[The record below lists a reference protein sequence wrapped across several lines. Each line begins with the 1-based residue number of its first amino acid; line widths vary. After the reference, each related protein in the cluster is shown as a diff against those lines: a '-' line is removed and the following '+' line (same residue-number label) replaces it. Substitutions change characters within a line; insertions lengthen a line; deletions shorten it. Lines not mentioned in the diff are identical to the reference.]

1 MKKSSIFLVAAIIA
15 MFFVSCN
22 KNDDDDLEQPK
33 ITRGLYVLN
42 EGLFSQNNSTLT
54 FYNASTNT
62 TSTDIFATANGSGLG
77 DTGNDLIIYG
87 AKIYI
92 VMNGSSYVQVSAAS
106 TAKSIQKIELKT
118 TGGAPRLPRYA
129 LPYKNKVLV
138 SSYDGTVAVID
149 TTSLQVEKFIT
160 VGANPEMMAI
170 AGDKLFVS
178 NSGGFNM
185 IPDST
190 VSVVDLVTLT
200 ETRKII
206 VGVNPGGIAADEAG
220 NVYVACTGNYGSIK
234 PSLVKFNAATGAII
248 KKADTTVGKIRF
260 YDGQLYVTGGYLG
273 ANTVRVLNTTDFKQA
288 SPNFVTDGTPIV
300 SPYGLTIDN
309 STGEVFV
316 TDAKNYTN
324 SGEVFCFD
332 KTGKKKYSFS
342 VSPGVNPNSVA
353 IWKE

>member
-1 MKKSSIFLVAAIIA
+1 MKKSSVFLMAGMIA
-15 MFFVSCN
+15 MFAASCS
-22 KNDDDDLEQPK
+22 KDDVGGQEQPK
-33 ITRGLYVLN
+33 ITKGLYVLN
-42 EGLFSQNNSTLT
+42 EGLFSQNNTTLT
-54 FYNASTNT
+54 FYNAANNT
-62 TSTDIFATANGSGLG
+62 TSTDVFATANGSGLG

-92 VMNGSSYVQVSAAS
+92 VMNGSSYVQVSEAA
-106 TAKSIQKIELKT
+106 TAKSLRKIELKT
-118 TGGAPRLPRYA
+118 TSGAPRLPRYA

-149 TTSLQVEKFIT
+149 TNSLQVEKFIT

-170 AGDKLFVS
+170 AGDRLFVS
-178 NSGGFNM
+178 NSGGFNP

-190 VSVVDLVTLT
+190 VSVVDLTTMT
-200 ETRKII
+200 EIRKIT

-234 PSLVKFNAATGAII
+234 PSLVKFNAATGSII
-248 KKADTTVGKIRF
+248 KKADTTVGKMRF
-260 YDGQLYVTGGYLG
+260 YEGQLLVTGGYLG
-273 ANTVRVLNTTDFKQA
+273 VNTVRLLNTNDFKQA
-288 SPNFVTDGTPIV
+288 SPNFVTDGTAIV

-309 STGEVFV
+309 ATGEVFV
-316 TDAKNYTN
+316 TDAKNYTI

-342 VSPGVNPNSVA
+342 VSPGVNPNSVG

>member
-1 MKKSSIFLVAAIIA
+1 MMKKKSVFLVAIVA
-15 MFFVSCN
+15 MFAVSC
-22 KNDDDDLEQPK
+22 KKDDVTDTGQPK

-42 EGLFSQNNSTLT
+42 EGLFSQNNTTLT
-54 FYNASTNT
+54 FYNASNNT
-62 TSTDIFATANGSGLG
+62 ASTDIFATANGNGLG

-87 AKIYI
+87 SKIYV
-92 VMNGSSYVQVSAAS
+92 VMNGSSYVQIAAAS
-106 TAKSIQKIELKT
+106 TAKSLAKLEFKT
-118 TGGAPRLPRYA
+118 STGAPRLPRYA
-129 LPYKNKVLV
+129 VPYKNKVLV

-149 TTSLQVEKFIT
+149 TSSMQIEKFIT

-170 AGDKLFVS
+170 AGDRLFVS
-178 NSGGFNM
+178 NSGGFNPV
-185 IPDST
+185 PDST
-190 VSVVDLVTLT
+190 VSVVDLLTMTESRKVT
-200 ETRKII
+200 

-234 PSLVKFNAATGAII
+234 PSLVKFNASTGAIL

-273 ANTVRVLNTTDFKQA
+273 TSTVRVLNTTDFKQA
-288 SPNFVTDGTPIV
+288 APNFVTDGTVIV

-309 STGEVFV
+309 SNGDVFV
-316 TDAKNYTN
+316 TDAKNYTS

-332 KTGKKKYSFS
+332 KAGKKKYSFS

>member
-1 MKKSSIFLVAAIIA
+1 MKKSSVFLMAAVIS
-15 MFFVSCN
+15 MVGVSC
-22 KNDDDDLEQPK
+22 KKDDVDEHEQPK

-42 EGLFSQNNSTLT
+42 EGLFNQNNTTLT

-87 AKIYI
+87 SKIYI
-92 VMNGSSYVQVSAAS
+92 VMNGSSYVQVSSAA
-106 TAKSIQKIELKT
+106 TAKSLQKIEFKNN
-118 TGGAPRLPRYA
+118 GGAPRLPRYA

-178 NSGGFNM
+178 NSGGFNLV
-185 IPDST
+185 PDST
-190 VSVVDLVTLT
+190 VSVVDLVTMT
-200 ETRKII
+200 ETRKIT

-220 NVYVACTGNYGSIK
+220 NIYVACTGNYGTIK
-234 PSLVKFNAATGAII
+234 PSLVKFNSLTGAII
-248 KKADTTVGKIRF
+248 KKADTAVGKIRF
-260 YDGQLYVTGGYLG
+260 YDGQLFVTAGYIG
-273 ANTVRVLNTTDFKQA
+273 SKSVRVLNTTDFKQA
-288 SPNFVTDGTPIV
+288 SPNFVTDGTVII
-300 SPYGLTIDN
+300 SPYGFTIDN

-316 TDAKNYTN
+316 ADAKNYT
-324 SGEVFCFD
+324 STGEIFCFD

-342 VSPGVNPNSVA
+342 VSPGVNPNSVG

>member
-1 MKKSSIFLVAAIIA
+1 MKKSSVFLMAVVIA
-15 MFFVSCN
+15 MFLVSCN
-22 KNDDDDLEQPK
+22 KDDDNEQELPK

-42 EGLFSQNNSTLT
+42 EGLFSQNNTTLS
-54 FYNASTNT
+54 FYNVSANT

-87 AKIYI
+87 SKVYI
-92 VMNGSSYVQVSAAS
+92 VMNGSSYVQVSDAA
-106 TAKSIQKIELKT
+106 TAKSIRKIEFKT
-118 TGGAPRLPRYA
+118 AGGAPRLPRYA

-149 TTSLQVEKFIT
+149 TTSLLAEKYIT

-185 IPDST
+185 VPDST
-190 VSVVDLVTLT
+190 VSMVDLVTMT
-200 ETRKII
+200 ETRKIV
-206 VGVNPGGIAADEAG
+206 VGVNPGGIAADNAG
-220 NVYVACTGNYGSIK
+220 NVYVACTGNYGNIK
-234 PSLVKFNAATGAII
+234 PSLVKFNSSSGAVI
-248 KKADTTVGKIRF
+248 KKADTTVGKMRF
-260 YDGQLYVTGGYLG
+260 YDGQLFVTGGYLG
-273 ANTVRVLNTTDFKQA
+273 VNAVRVLNTTDFKQA
-288 SPNFVTDGTPIV
+288 SSNFVTDGTVIV
-300 SPYGLTIDN
+300 SPYGFTIDEV
-309 STGEVFV
+309 TGDVIV

-332 KTGKKKYSFS
+332 KAGKKKYSFS

-353 IWKE
+353 IYKD